1 MSGNGEIPRQQLL
14 EKLCGCHAKNGY
26 CILRE
31 IILDQ
36 TLRAYDNGSFIPSD
50 NKVAHIEIIEDIVDE
65 CTRKDCKLRDIALK
79 DGVSDRNYEQIKCIE
94 IFKWGEHIYN
104 NDDHGWGK
112 AGMLWAEKGLAEIF
126 AEVYQPGMKHRE
138 IYHKVMNKYREM
150 QENREEFEE
159 VISA

>member
-14 EKLCGCHAKNGY
+14 EKLCGCHARNGY

-36 TLRAYDNGSFIPSD
+36 TLVAYNNGSFIPSD
-50 NKVAHIEIIEDIVDE
+50 NKLAHIEIIEDIVDE
-65 CTRKDCKLRDIALK
+65 CPRKNCKLRDIALK

-94 IFKWGEHIYN
+94 IYKWSEHIY
-104 NDDHGWGK
+104 DHEDRGWGK
-112 AGMLWAEKGLAEIF
+112 AGMLWVQRSFAEIF
-126 AEVYQPGMKHRE
+126 AEVYQPGMKHKE
-138 IYHKVMNKYREM
+138 LYLKIMEKYKER
-150 QENREEFEE
+150 QENEEVEE